1 MGSTER
7 RKRERENLQRAIL
20 DAARDLFV
28 EQGFAAVSL
37 RKIAERIEYSP
48 TAIYLY
54 FKDKNEILAALI
66 GEGFEL
72 LCTQMHQIQI
82 EDPVERLR
90 QGARCYFAFTQNHPQ
105 YYALMFELCDD
116 DFEKAFGP
124 KPEAGLMAF
133 NFIRLAV
140 AQAMASGQFRN
151 DQPEIVVSHT
161 IWAHIHGA
169 AALAL
174 ARRLTML
181 PEEYHQAFFES
192 VAEASLRGFLV
203 G

>member
-1 MGSTER
+1 MH
-7 RKRERENLQRAIL
+7 RAIL
-20 DAARDLFV
+20 DAARELFV
-28 EQGFAAVSL
+28 QQGFAAVSL

-66 GEGFEL
+66 QEGFEL
-72 LCTQMHQIQI
+72 LCSQMQQNHV

-90 QGARCYFAFTQNHPQ
+90 QGARCYFAFAQNYPH

-116 DFEKAFGP
+116 DFKEAIGP
-124 KPEAGLMAF
+124 KSEAGLMAF
-133 NFIRLAV
+133 NFIRTAV
-140 AQAMASGQFRN
+140 IQAMESGQFRT
-151 DQPEIVVSHT
+151 DQPELVVSHT

-174 ARRLTML
+174 AHRLTML
-181 PEEYHQAFFES
+181 PEEHHAAFFES
-192 VAEASLRGFLV
+192 VAEASLRGFAKS
-203 G
+203 

>member
-1 MGSTER
+1 MGSQER
-7 RKRERENLQRAIL
+7 RKRERENLHRAIL
-20 DAARDLFV
+20 DAARELFV

-54 FKDKNEILAALI
+54 FKDKDEILKALI
-66 GEGFEL
+66 AEGFEL
-72 LCTQMHQIQI
+72 LCQQMQQLQV

-90 QGARCYFAFTQNHPQ
+90 QGAHCYFAFTQAYPQ

-124 KPEAGLMAF
+124 KPESGLMAF
-133 NFIRLAV
+133 NFIRTAV
-140 AQAMASGQFRN
+140 TQAMERGQFRT

-181 PEEYHQAFFES
+181 PEEHNAAFFET
-192 VAEASLRGFLV
+192 VAEASLRGFLAP
-203 G
+203 

>member
-20 DAARDLFV
+20 DAARELFV

-82 EDPVERLR
+82 DDPIERLR
-90 QGARCYFAFTQNHPQ
+90 QGARCYFAFTRNHPQ
-105 YYALMFELCDD
+105 YYALMFELCDE

-124 KPEAGLMAF
+124 KPESGMQAF
-133 NFIRLAV
+133 NFIRGAV
-140 AQAMASGQFRN
+140 TQAMASGQFRT

-181 PEEYHQAFFES
+181 PEEHHAAFFES
-192 VAEASLRGFLV
+192 VAEASLRGFLAN
-203 G
+203 